1 MAWKISLHQKPVG
14 FGDRQHNFIVVE
26 DDEGNPWAEFNGGP
40 VDKNGRFIPL
50 DPSDLSS
57 INSRL
62 SGGILGA
69 DVRRFPFDRPLN
81 RKDPD
86 ARLLQ
91 EVPVTREQALAAINA
106 AQACSK
112 EINDLRLPYRLT
124 GTGPEIDRNSESNA
138 PVGPAGFNS
147 NGVFSTLLACMGVTP
162 THPAIESQPG
172 SGQLVLPPSRI
183 GEIRQQYQSSS
194 PGEQIPLPRA
204 RPQIRG
210 DNSNGPQP
218 ALPSGPAYQ
227 ETGVRPGYVPQE

>member
-1 MAWKISLHQKPVG
+1 MAWKISIYQKPVG
-14 FGDRQHNFIVVE
+14 FGDRQHNFIVVG
-26 DDEGNPWAEFNGGP
+26 DDKGNSWAEYNGGP

-50 DPSDLSS
+50 DPNDFAS

-81 RKDPD
+81 MKDP
-86 ARLLQ
+86 ASRLLQ
-91 EVPVTREQALAAINA
+91 EVPVTREQALAAMNA

-124 GTGPEIDRNSESNA
+124 GTGQEIDRNSESNA
-138 PVGPAGFNS
+138 PVGPPGFNS

-183 GEIRQQYQSSS
+183 REIRELHQPSS
-194 PGEQIPLPRA
+194 PGDRIPLPPP

-210 DNSNGPQP
+210 DNSNEFQP
-218 ALPSGPAYQ
+218 AIPDGQEFQDVGMEPA
-227 ETGVRPGYVPQE
+227 

>member
-1 MAWKISLHQKPVG
+1 MAWKTSIYQKPVG
-14 FGDRQHNFIVVE
+14 IAGRQHNFIVVE
-26 DDEGNPWAEFNGGP
+26 DDKGNPYAEYNGGP
-40 VDKNGRFIPL
+40 VDGNGRFIPL
-50 DPSDLSS
+50 DPSDLAS

-81 RKDPD
+81 MKDPD

-91 EVPVTREQALAAINA
+91 EVPMKREEALAAMKA

-124 GTGPEIDRNSESNA
+124 GAGPEIDRNSESNA
-138 PVGPAGFNS
+138 PLGPPGFNS

-172 SGQLVLPPSRI
+172 SGQLILSPSRI
-183 GEIRQQYQSSS
+183 QEIRQQFQPSS
-194 PGEQIPLPRA
+194 PGERIPLPPP
-204 RPQIRG
+204 RPQRRG
-210 DNSNGPQP
+210 DNSNGPWP
-218 ALPSGPAYQ
+218 ATPGGQEYQ
-227 ETGVRPGYVPQE
+227 ETSVIPDMSEQG